1 MNDDFKN
8 LVTGLYDLLVPIT
21 DTELRKRAVK
31 SALMMLGEDASF
43 VERRSTGGVSG
54 GGATADHHD
63 SEDHGPLNA
72 KARTWM
78 RQNKVSED
86 QLGDVFHVDG
96 EAVDIIAHTIPGESL
111 SDRVVNT
118 YVLIGLREL
127 IRAGE
132 PKFDDETARAE
143 CERFGTHGKT
153 NHARY
158 AKSGGNLLAGSAKN
172 GWTLTAPGL
181 KAGAELVKKLAS
193 SE

>member
-8 LVTGLYDLLVPIT
+8 LVNGLYDLLLPIT

-31 SALMMLGEDASF
+31 VALMMLGEDAGF
-43 VERRSTGGVSG
+43 VERKQTGGIG
-54 GGATADHHD
+54 GGAAPDDHD
-63 SEDHGPLNA
+63 AEDHGELNA
-72 KARTWM
+72 KARTWL
-78 RQNKVSED
+78 RQNKLTED

-96 EAVDIIAHTIPGESL
+96 DTVDIIAHSIPGESL
-111 SDRVVNT
+111 ADRVSNT
-118 YVLIGLREL
+118 YVLVGLREL
-127 IRAGE
+127 IRTGE
-132 PKFDDETARAE
+132 PKFDEEIAKAE